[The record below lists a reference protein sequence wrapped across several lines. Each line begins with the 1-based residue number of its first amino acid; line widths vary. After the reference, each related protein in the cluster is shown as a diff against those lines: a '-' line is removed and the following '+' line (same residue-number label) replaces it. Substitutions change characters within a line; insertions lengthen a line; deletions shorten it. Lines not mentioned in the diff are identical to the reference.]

1 MGLLIIAAKAK
12 EARDEWEIK
21 LITALE
27 ELELVTTGTAPVNK
41 RVVELKVQSVEDIFE
56 KLQKIHA
63 QYCQKAK
70 IGLGSA
76 ESIEFIKGQTRLKVK
91 GITEARATLTNG
103 EDDKEIT
110 EFEAKVKLE
119 NFQLKVDIEGKLTSL
134 QAMSSTALLTTV
146 QYSSTMEMLSDCEA
160 KLQKYME
167 GAALARGGNEDESK
181 KVNEECQKFFK
192 QQNTKLNELK
202 CTYLAKAPIKTESTS
217 QPQLIAPS
225 QSFDNSASK
234 HPVKI
239 KSMDCP
245 TWDDKYRTF
254 PRFKKMWDENITPRH
269 QDSAL
274 HFLLCQRENPT
285 AIFDINTQK
294 Y

>member
-1 MGLLIIAAKAK
+1 MAAKAK

-27 ELELVTTGTAPVNK
+27 ELELVTRGTAPVNK

-63 QYCQKAK
+63 QFCQKAK

-119 NFQLKVDIEGKLTSL
+119 NFQL
-134 QAMSSTALLTTV
+134 
-146 QYSSTMEMLSDCEA
+146 
-160 KLQKYME
+160 
-167 GAALARGGNEDESK
+167 
-181 KVNEECQKFFK
+181 
-192 QQNTKLNELK
+192 
-202 CTYLAKAPIKTESTS
+202 
-217 QPQLIAPS
+217 
-225 QSFDNSASK
+225 
-234 HPVKI
+234 
-239 KSMDCP
+239 
-245 TWDDKYRTF
+245 
-254 PRFKKMWDENITPRH
+254 
-269 QDSAL
+269 
-274 HFLLCQRENPT
+274 
-285 AIFDINTQK
+285 
-294 Y
+294 